1 MSKKNLNPYETSD
14 VIDVDDRLDWISYQ
28 LFRPLADYVVNNTE
42 YSKYIN
48 TSINKPTRYYIS
60 RLLFDGLLSLI
71 LVVVILNL
79 LYTLISAGTEII
91 EAITSVIQL
100 SSVLVLFAE
109 FIRYGASIILFA
121 IEESTGFIFS
131 DLSLE
136 TIISYIT
143 EVVLQYPVLQPI
155 AAAIIGVQTAISES
169 LSQLL
174 PELNLDSLNL
184 IPEEFDIIS
193 LIEAAS
199 GIEITSGLIRMIIT
213 FVITPLIVL
222 SYVGYKMYY
231 PIYIANE
238 RKRSVDKKLPQ
249 SVLFLYALTKGGLD
263 IGRAMQE
270 LGRSEDTYGE
280 MANVFTD
287 ITRRA
292 KYSNGDLRESLIKE
306 TKNTNHEDL
315 EDFLYGL
322 VSAMDTGSD
331 TVRYLELQTEEFL
344 EQKRDEQESYFS
356 FLDILSE
363 MFVILF
369 VVAPIFI
376 LIIQLVSAMTG
387 GFSRPLTQLVPYLFV
402 PAGGFVISALLYIIG
417 SSRSG
422 EVGIRLPDSMHQKRY
437 KTEKGVTLR
446 EEDSFYDK
454 IIDNLFNNIAENPYY
469 SLIFTMPIIFI
480 YYSIM
485 IQLNVIPLNIESIT
499 NNMLQVTIYGYY
511 IPLVIIIG
519 PWTYLYEIH
528 RRKKERVN
536 RQLPVLLENVKEAN
550 RRGLT
555 LQESFEA
562 ASTTDSTELYQKLSD
577 AINKSSITANLNR
590 ALIEFS
596 NDLRIPRLSE
606 AISLLTKANRVSA
619 DVSQAVETIA
629 DDFNELYKIQRTRQQ
644 KAREYVVVVF
654 VSILISALLIISLDI
669 VFFTFITEQTAAAAQ
684 NTQVD
689 VLSDIPSQFFRRV
702 FLHSLMTVSLVSGFV
717 AGIMENNNPQN
728 GFKYILIFTT
738 ITIFAYTLQSVLL

>member
-1 MSKKNLNPYETSD
+1 MSEKNPYESSN
-14 VIDVDDRLDWISYQ
+14 VIDVDDRLDWVSYQ
-28 LFRPLADYVVNNTE
+28 IFRPISDYIVQNTN

-48 TSINKPTRYYIS
+48 TTIDKPTRYYIS
-60 RLLFDGLLSLI
+60 RIFFDGLLSLFLI
-71 LVVVILNL
+71 LVLLNL
-79 LYTLISAGTEII
+79 LFTLISAGTEIV

-109 FIRYGASIILFA
+109 FIRYGVSIILFA
-121 IEESTGFIFS
+121 VEESTGFILS
-131 DLSLE
+131 ELSLSE
-136 TIISYIT
+136 ILDYIVNLVI
-143 EVVLQYPVLQPI
+143 EYPILQPI
-155 AAAIIGVQTAISES
+155 VGALIGIQTAISES

-174 PELNLDSLNL
+174 PQVSLEGVTI
-184 IPEEFDIIS
+184 IPEDLGIIS
-193 LIEAAS
+193 SIEEALD
-199 GIEITSGLIRMIIT
+199 IKVTPVLIRSIIS
-213 FVITPLIVL
+213 FVITPMIAFLYI
-222 SYVGYKMYY
+222 GYKLYY

-270 LGRSEDTYGE
+270 LGESDETYGE

-322 VSAMDTGSD
+322 VSAMDTGSN

-344 EQKRDEQESYFS
+344 EQKREEQESYFS

-387 GFSRPLTQLVPYLFV
+387 GFSRPITQLVPYIFV
-402 PAGGFVISALLYIIG
+402 PAGGFVISALLYVIG
-417 SSRSG
+417 TSTSG
-422 EVGIRLPDSMHQKRY
+422 EVGIRLPESMHQKRY
-437 KTEKGVTLR
+437 RSETGESLR
-446 EEDSFYDK
+446 EEDTFVDK
-454 IIDNLFNNIAENPYY
+454 FVDNVFNNISENPYY
-469 SLIFTMPIIFI
+469 SLLFTMPIIFV

-485 IQLNVIPLNIESIT
+485 VQLNVIPLNIEGIT
-499 NNMLQVTIYGYY
+499 ENMLQVTIYGYY

-519 PWTYLYEIH
+519 PWTYLYEIY
-528 RRKKERVN
+528 RRKKERIN

-596 NDLRIPRLSE
+596 NELRVPRVSE

-629 DDFNELYKIQRTRQQ
+629 TDFNELYKIQRTRKQ

-702 FLHSLMTVSLVSGFV
+702 FLHTLMTVSLVSGFV